1 MDLHRLTLRAI
12 GPFAGEHVIDFA
24 ELGRS
29 GLFLLEGP
37 TGSGK
42 STLIDAIV
50 FALYGSL
57 ASEGSSRDR
66 LHSHHAAPGVEPY
79 VELVFE
85 TAAGIHRV
93 RRSPQHQRPKKS
105 GTGTTNQ
112 NATAKLFRLSS
123 PEADAGEV
131 LGTSTQEVGTEIG
144 RIVGLTRAQFVQT
157 VVLPQGEF
165 AEFLR
170 STGEQRRLVLQSLFG
185 TAVYDATAKQLAEM
199 RTAAKA
205 RTDAAD
211 ARVTEALTG
220 LREATRVEALAV
232 DDAAD
237 TVRLLAELA
246 DAADAAREEDEAARR
261 RAADA
266 REEAE
271 RITRA
276 LERRRT
282 LIAREEALRAEADEV
297 ALLAARL
304 EEARRA
310 EAVAG
315 PLAARDRADAAGERA
330 RTAEDAARAACRDAR
345 PTLADAPA
353 DDLSARRDALVAEL
367 ATLADAEARERGLPG
382 RRSEVRAAEAAVAQR
397 EADAEEAE
405 AALAERPGER
415 IPLVEARDAAAGA
428 AGGVD
433 AARAAV
439 AEAEATRRKAAAL
452 VAQDARI
459 TAARAALESRSTA
472 AGDAVRHEAELRQ
485 RKVRGLAGE
494 LARELVEGAP
504 CPVCGSADH
513 PLPAPST
520 PGHPDDEEIEA
531 AAEARERAG
540 RAQAEAAAAL
550 AAENA
555 RHEAM
560 AAELDGVT
568 QEDAEREVA
577 DRTARLAEAE
587 AAGGVLRAAEA
598 RLAAHDAETERIRV
612 RREDARAAL
621 SGLRERVIRARE
633 RLAEDAEA
641 VRAALRAAGAQPDA
655 ASDASASDAAAAA
668 DDDTATDAPDTP
680 RVAALVAD
688 RAEERALVERLL
700 ALAAD
705 RARTAAEAEARATE
719 LADALAARS
728 FATEDQARAAAL
740 PPAELPALAQRV
752 AAHEREQAVVAEG
765 LVDPEVATLTGA
777 EDADPAAALAASHA
791 AQAAARATAER
802 AARARDRA
810 DRSAAAL
817 ARHDAARRASALAS
831 EEARAAIRMSE
842 VANATSPENTR
853 GLTLGT
859 YVLLR
864 RFEDVVQA
872 ANARL
877 RIMSSGRYEL
887 EVSEEREATSKSRKT
902 GLALQ
907 IRDHVT
913 DRVREPASFS
923 GGETFYA
930 ALSLALGLADV
941 VQAEAGGLQLGTLFV
956 DEGFGTL
963 DPETL
968 DAVMSEL
975 GRLSS
980 DGRTVGIVSHVEELK
995 QRVADRIEV
1004 RRLPDGSSTL
1014 TSTVADPA

>member
-1 MDLHRLTLRAI
+1 MDLHRLTLQAI
-12 GPFAGEHVIDFA
+12 GPFAGEHVIDLA

-42 STLIDAIV
+42 STLIDAVV

-66 LHSHHAAPGVEPY
+66 LHSHHATPGVEPY

-85 TAAGIHRV
+85 TAAGIHRI
-93 RRSPQHQRPKKS
+93 RRSPQHQRPKAR

-112 NATAKLFRLSS
+112 NATATLVRLSS
-123 PEADAGEV
+123 PDADAGEV
-131 LGTSTQEVGTEIG
+131 VGTSTQEVGTEVA

-185 TAVYDATAKQLAEM
+185 TAVYERTAAQLGEM
-199 RTAAKA
+199 RKAAKA

-211 ARVTEALTG
+211 AKVAEALTG
-220 LREATRVEALAV
+220 LREATRVDALEIA
-232 DDAAD
+232 DAPD

-246 DAADAAREEDEAARR
+246 DAAEAARAEDEGAR
-261 RAADA
+261 QDAAIALADA
-266 REEAE
+266 E
-271 RITRA
+271 RVTRA
-276 LERRRT
+276 LDRRRA
-282 LIAREEALRAEADEV
+282 LIAREEAVRAAAEEITG
-297 ALLAARL
+297 LARRV

-310 EAVAG
+310 AAVAG
-315 PLAARDRADAAGERA
+315 QLAARDRADAEKT
-330 RTAEDAARAACRDAR
+330 TAEVDDDDARAACRAER
-345 PTLADAPA
+345 AALASATAPA
-353 DDLSARRDALVAEL
+353 LAERRDALVAEL
-367 ATLADAEARERGLPG
+367 ATLADAEARERGLP
-382 RRSEVRAAEAAVAQR
+382 RRRADVRAAEDAVTAR
-397 EADAEEAE
+397 EAEADAAE
-405 AALAERPGER
+405 AALAERPAER
-415 IPLVEARDAAAGA
+415 IPLVEARDAAAAA

-433 AARAAV
+433 QARAAV
-439 AEAEATRRKAAAL
+439 AEAEATRRRVAELEGLEARIRAARDALDVRSAAA
-452 VAQDARI
+452 
-459 TAARAALESRSTA
+459 TT
-472 AGDAVRHEAELRQ
+472 AVRHEAELRQ
-485 RKVRGLAGE
+485 RKIRGLAGE
-494 LARELVEGAP
+494 LAAELEDGVP
-504 CPVCGSADH
+504 CPVCGAADH
-513 PLPAPST
+513 PHPAPSA
-520 PGHPDDEEIEA
+520 PGHPDDDEIER
-531 AAEARERAG
+531 AAEARARAEA
-540 RAQAEAAAAL
+540 AQGDAVAALSAETARHEVAAAAL
-550 AAENA
+550 DGITAETA
-555 RHEAM
+555 
-560 AAELDGVT
+560 
-568 QEDAEREVA
+568 DAEVVA
-577 DRTARLAEAE
+577 RAARLAEAE
-587 AAGGVLRAAEA
+587 AAGGALRAAEA
-598 RLAAHDAETERIRV
+598 AVVAHDAETERIRT
-612 RREDARAAL
+612 RRDDARAAL

-633 RLAEDAEA
+633 LLTEDEAA
-641 VRAALRAAGAQPDA
+641 VRAALAERDADDTDGADT
-655 ASDASASDAAAAA
+655 
-668 DDDTATDAPDTP
+668 DDDTAPVP

-688 RAEERALVERLL
+688 RAAERALVDRLI
-700 ALAAD
+700 ALGTA
-705 RARTAAEAEARATE
+705 RERTAAEAAARAAE
-719 LADALAARS
+719 LDQALADRS
-728 FATEDQARAAAL
+728 FATEEDARAAAL
-740 PPAELPALAQRV
+740 PPAELEAAARRV

-765 LVDPEVATLTGA
+765 LVDPEVASLTGA
-777 EDADPAAALAASHA
+777 EDPDPDAARAALDA
-791 AQAAARATAER
+791 AQAAARASAER

-810 DRSAAAL
+810 DRSASAL
-817 ARHDAARRASALAS
+817 ARHEAARRESARAGDQ
-831 EEARAAIRMSE
+831 ARAAIRMAE
-842 VANATSPENTR
+842 VANAITPENTR
-853 GLTLGT
+853 GTTLGT

-887 EVSEEREATSKSRKT
+887 EVSEEREATSRSRKT

-907 IRDHVT
+907 IRDHVV

-930 ALSLALGLADV
+930 SLALALGLADV

-980 DGRTVGIVSHVEELK
+980 GGRTVGIVSHVEELK

-1004 RRLPDGSSTL
+1004 RRRADGSSTL

>member
-211 ARVTEALTG
+211 ARVAEALTG

-282 LIAREEALRAEADEV
+282 LIAREEALREEADEV
-297 ALLAARL
+297 ARLAARL

-310 EAVAG
+310 EAVTG

-330 RTAEDAARAACRDAR
+330 RTAEDAARGACRDAR
-345 PTLADAPA
+345 PTLADASA
-353 DDLSARRDALVAEL
+353 DDLAARRDALVAEL

-397 EADAEEAE
+397 EADAEAAE

-520 PGHPDDEEIEA
+520 PGHPDDDEIEA

-540 RAQAEAAAAL
+540 QAQAEAAAAL
-550 AAENA
+550 AAETA

-568 QEDAEREVA
+568 HEDAEREVA

-587 AAGGVLRAAEA
+587 AAGGALRAAEA

-641 VRAALRAAGAQPDA
+641 VRAALRDAGAEPV
-655 ASDASASDAAAAA
+655 SASDAAAAA
-668 DDDTATDAPDTP
+668 AAADTDTPDTP

-728 FATEDQARAAAL
+728 FATEDEARAAAL

-765 LVDPEVATLTGA
+765 LVDPEVATLTGT

-817 ARHDAARRASALAS
+817 ARHDAARRASALAG

>member
-1 MDLHRLTLRAI
+1 MDLHRLTLQAI
-12 GPFAGEHVIDFA
+12 GPFAGEHVIDLA

-42 STLIDAIV
+42 STLIDAVV

-93 RRSPQHQRPKKS
+93 RRSPQHQRPKAR

-112 NATAKLFRLSS
+112 NATATLVRLSS
-123 PEADAGEV
+123 PDADAGEV
-131 LGTSTQEVGTEIG
+131 IGTSTQEVGTEIA

-185 TAVYDATAKQLAEM
+185 TAVYERTAAQLGEM
-199 RTAAKA
+199 RKAAKA

-211 ARVTEALTG
+211 AKVAEALTG
-220 LREATRVEALAV
+220 LREATRVDALEMA
-232 DDAAD
+232 DAPD

-246 DAADAAREEDEAARR
+246 DAAEAARAEDEAARQD
-261 RAADA
+261 AATALADA
-266 REEAE
+266 E
-271 RITRA
+271 RVSRA
-276 LERRRT
+276 LERRRA
-282 LIAREEALRAEADEV
+282 LIAREEAVRAAAEEIAG
-297 ALLAARL
+297 LARRA

-310 EAVAG
+310 AAVAG
-315 PLAARDRADAAGERA
+315 QLAARDRADAA
-330 RTAEDAARAACRDAR
+330 RTAAEVADDDARAACRAER
-345 PTLADAPA
+345 PALASATTPA
-353 DDLSARRDALVAEL
+353 LAGRRDALVAEL
-367 ATLADAEARERGLPG
+367 ATLADAEARERGLP
-382 RRSEVRAAEAAVAQR
+382 RRRADVRAAEDAVAAR
-397 EADAEEAE
+397 EAEADAAE
-405 AALAERPGER
+405 AALAGRPAGR
-415 IPLVEARDAAAGA
+415 IPLVEARDAAAAA

-433 AARAAV
+433 QARAAV
-439 AEAEATRRKAAAL
+439 AEAEATRRRVAELEGLEARIRAARDALDVRSAAA
-452 VAQDARI
+452 
-459 TAARAALESRSTA
+459 TT
-472 AGDAVRHEAELRQ
+472 AVRHEAELRQ
-485 RKVRGLAGE
+485 RKIRGLAGE
-494 LARELVEGAP
+494 LAAELEDGVP
-504 CPVCGSADH
+504 CPVCGAVDH
-513 PLPAPST
+513 PHPAPSA
-520 PGHPDDEEIEA
+520 PGHPDDDEIER
-531 AAEARERAG
+531 AAEARARAERAQG
-540 RAQAEAAAAL
+540 DAVAALSAETARHEVAQAALDGITAEAA
-550 AAENA
+550 
-555 RHEAM
+555 
-560 AAELDGVT
+560 
-568 QEDAEREVA
+568 DAEVA
-577 DRTARLAEAE
+577 ARAARLAEAE
-587 AAGGVLRAAEA
+587 AAGGALRAAEA
-598 RLAAHDAETERIRV
+598 AVVAHDAETERIRT
-612 RREDARAAL
+612 RRDDARAAL

-633 RLAEDAEA
+633 LLTQDEAA
-641 VRAALRAAGAQPDA
+641 VRAALAERDADRLDAETDA
-655 ASDASASDAAAAA
+655 ADANGTAA
-668 DDDTATDAPDTP
+668 DDAAVP

-688 RAEERALVERLL
+688 RAAERALVDRLI
-700 ALAAD
+700 ALGTA
-705 RARTAAEAEARATE
+705 RERTAAEASARAAE
-719 LADALAARS
+719 LAQALADRS
-728 FATEDQARAAAL
+728 FATEEEARVAAL
-740 PPAELPALAQRV
+740 PPAELEAVARRV

-765 LVDPEVATLTGA
+765 LVDPEVASLTGA
-777 EDADPAAALAASHA
+777 EDPDPDAARTALDA
-791 AQAAARATAER
+791 AQAAARASAER

-810 DRSAAAL
+810 DRSASAL
-817 ARHDAARRASALAS
+817 ARHDAARRESARAGDQ
-831 EEARAAIRMSE
+831 ARAAIRMAE
-842 VANATSPENTR
+842 VANAITPENTR
-853 GLTLGT
+853 GTTLGT

-907 IRDHVT
+907 IRDHVV

-930 ALSLALGLADV
+930 SLALALGLADV

-980 DGRTVGIVSHVEELK
+980 GGRTVGIVSHVEELK

-1004 RRLPDGSSTL
+1004 RRRADGSSTL

>member
-1 MDLHRLTLRAI
+1 MDLHRLSVQAI

-42 STLIDAIV
+42 STLIDAVV

-93 RRSPQHQRPKKS
+93 RRSPQHQRPKAR

-112 NATAKLFRLSS
+112 NAAATLVRLSS
-123 PEADAGEV
+123 PDADAGEV
-131 LGTSTQEVGTEIG
+131 IGTSTQEVGTEVA

-185 TAVYDATAKQLAEM
+185 TAVYERTAAQLGEM
-199 RTAAKA
+199 RKAAKA

-211 ARVTEALTG
+211 AKVAEALTG
-220 LREATRVEALAV
+220 LREATRVDALEIA
-232 DDAAD
+232 DAPD

-246 DAADAAREEDEAARR
+246 DAAETARADEERTRQGAATALADAERVSRALDRR
-261 RAADA
+261 RA
-266 REEAE
+266 
-271 RITRA
+271 
-276 LERRRT
+276 
-282 LIAREEALRAEADEV
+282 LIAREEAVRAAAEEIAG
-297 ALLAARL
+297 LARRVG
-304 EEARRA
+304 EARRA
-310 EAVAG
+310 AAVAG
-315 PLAARDRADAAGERA
+315 QLAARDRADAA
-330 RTAEDAARAACRDAR
+330 RTAAEVADDDARAACRAER
-345 PTLADAPA
+345 PAFASAATPALAG
-353 DDLSARRDALVAEL
+353 RRDALVAEL
-367 ATLADAEARERGLPG
+367 ATLADAEARERGLP
-382 RRSEVRAAEAAVAQR
+382 RRRADVRAAEDAVAAR
-397 EADAEEAE
+397 EAEADAAE
-405 AALAERPGER
+405 AALAGRPAGR
-415 IPLVEARDAAAGA
+415 IPLVEARDAAAAA

-433 AARAAV
+433 QARAAV
-439 AEAEATRRKAAAL
+439 AEAEATRRRVAELEGLEARIRAARDALDARSAAA
-452 VAQDARI
+452 
-459 TAARAALESRSTA
+459 TT
-472 AGDAVRHEAELRQ
+472 AVRHEAELRQ
-485 RKVRGLAGE
+485 RKIRGLAGE
-494 LARELVEGAP
+494 LAAELEDGVP
-504 CPVCGSADH
+504 CPVCGAVDH
-513 PLPAPST
+513 PHPAPSA
-520 PGHPDDEEIEA
+520 PGHPDDDEIERA
-531 AAEARERAG
+531 ADARARAERAQG
-540 RAQAEAAAAL
+540 DAVAALSAETARHEVAAAAL
-550 AAENA
+550 DGITAEAADAGVAA
-555 RHEAM
+555 RA
-560 AAELDGVT
+560 
-568 QEDAEREVA
+568 
-577 DRTARLAEAE
+577 ARLAVAE
-587 AAGGVLRAAEA
+587 AAGGALRAAEA
-598 RLAAHDAETERIRV
+598 AVVAHDAETERIRTH
-612 RREDARAAL
+612 RDDARAAL

-633 RLAEDAEA
+633 LLTEDEAA
-641 VRAALRAAGAQPDA
+641 VRAALADRDGDGTAGTAHT
-655 ASDASASDAAAAA
+655 A
-668 DDDTATDAPDTP
+668 DDDTAPVP

-688 RAEERALVERLL
+688 RAAERALVDRLI
-700 ALAAD
+700 ALGTA
-705 RARTAAEAEARATE
+705 RERTAAEAAARTAE
-719 LADALAARS
+719 LAQALADRA
-728 FATEDQARAAAL
+728 FATEEEARAAAL
-740 PPAELPALAQRV
+740 PPAELEAAAGRV

-765 LVDPEVATLTGA
+765 LVDPEVASLTGA
-777 EDADPAAALAASHA
+777 EDPDPDAARAALDA
-791 AQAAARATAER
+791 AQAAARASAER

-810 DRSAAAL
+810 DRSASAL
-817 ARHDAARRASALAS
+817 ARHDAARRESARAGDQ
-831 EEARAAIRMSE
+831 ARAAIRMAE
-842 VANATSPENTR
+842 VANAITPENTR
-853 GLTLGT
+853 GTTLGT

-887 EVSEEREATSKSRKT
+887 EVSEEREATSRSRKT

-907 IRDHVT
+907 IRDHVV

-930 ALSLALGLADV
+930 SLALALGLADV

-980 DGRTVGIVSHVEELK
+980 GGRTVGIVSHVEELK

-1004 RRLPDGSSTL
+1004 RRRADGSSTL

>member
-1 MDLHRLTLRAI
+1 MELHRLTLQAI

-42 STLIDAIV
+42 STLIDAVV

-85 TAAGIHRV
+85 TTAGIHRV
-93 RRSPQHQRPKKS
+93 RRSPQHQRPKAR

-112 NATAKLFRLSS
+112 NASATLARLSS
-123 PEADAGEV
+123 PDADAGEV
-131 LGTSTQEVGTEIG
+131 IGTTTQEVGTEVA

-185 TAVYDATAKQLAEM
+185 TAVYERTAAQLGEM
-199 RTAAKA
+199 RKAAKA

-211 ARVTEALTG
+211 AKVAEALTG
-220 LREATRVEALAV
+220 LREATRVDALQIA
-232 DDAAD
+232 DAPD

-246 DAADAAREEDEAARR
+246 DAAEAVRTEDEGAHQDAATALADAERVTRALDRR
-261 RAADA
+261 RA
-266 REEAE
+266 
-271 RITRA
+271 
-276 LERRRT
+276 
-282 LIAREEALRAEADEV
+282 LIAREGAVREAAEEIAE
-297 ALLAARL
+297 LARRV

-310 EAVAG
+310 AAVAG
-315 PLAARDRADAAGERA
+315 QLAARDRADAA
-330 RTAEDAARAACRDAR
+330 RTAAEVADDDARAACRAER
-345 PTLADAPA
+345 PALA
-353 DDLSARRDALVAEL
+353 SATASALAERRDALVAEL
-367 ATLADAEARERGLPG
+367 ATLADAEARERGLP
-382 RRSEVRAAEAAVAQR
+382 RRRADVRAAGDAVAAR
-397 EADAEEAE
+397 EAEADAAE
-405 AALAERPGER
+405 AALAERPAGR
-415 IPLVEARDAAAGA
+415 IPLVEARDTAAAA

-433 AARAAV
+433 RALAAL
-439 AEAEATRRKAAAL
+439 AEAEATRRRVAELEGLEARIHAARDALDARSAAA
-452 VAQDARI
+452 
-459 TAARAALESRSTA
+459 TT
-472 AGDAVRHEAELRQ
+472 AVRHEAELRQ
-485 RKVRGLAGE
+485 RKIRGLAGE
-494 LARELVEGAP
+494 LAAELEDGVP
-504 CPVCGSADH
+504 CPVCGAVDH
-513 PLPAPST
+513 PHPAPSAQ
-520 PGHPDDEEIEA
+520 GHPDDDEIER
-531 AAEARERAG
+531 AAEARARAEA
-540 RAQAEAAAAL
+540 AQGDAVAALSAETARHEVAAAAL
-550 AAENA
+550 DGITAETA
-555 RHEAM
+555 
-560 AAELDGVT
+560 
-568 QEDAEREVA
+568 DAEVA
-577 DRTARLAEAE
+577 ARAARLAGAE
-587 AAGGVLRAAEA
+587 AAGGALRAAEA
-598 RLAAHDAETERIRV
+598 AVVAHDAETERIRT
-612 RREDARAAL
+612 RRDDARAAL

-633 RLAEDAEA
+633 LLAEDEAA
-641 VRAALRAAGAQPDA
+641 VRAALAERDADGADN
-655 ASDASASDAAAAA
+655 DNDN
-668 DDDTATDAPDTP
+668 DNDGTAPVP
-680 RVAALVAD
+680 RVAALVTD
-688 RAEERALVERLL
+688 RAAERALVDRLI
-700 ALAAD
+700 ALRTA
-705 RARTAAEAEARATE
+705 RERTAAEAAARAAE
-719 LADALAARS
+719 LAEALADRS
-728 FATEDQARAAAL
+728 FATEEEARAAAL
-740 PPAELPALAQRV
+740 PPAELEASARRV
-752 AAHEREQAVVAEG
+752 AAHDQEQAVVAEG
-765 LVDPEVATLTGA
+765 LVDPEVASLTGA
-777 EDADPAAALAASHA
+777 EDPDPDAARAALDA
-791 AQAAARATAER
+791 AQAAARASAER

-810 DRSAAAL
+810 DRSASAL
-817 ARHDAARRASALAS
+817 ARHDAARRESARAGDQ
-831 EEARAAIRMSE
+831 ARAAIRMAE
-842 VANATSPENTR
+842 VANAITPENTR
-853 GLTLGT
+853 GTTLGT

-887 EVSEEREATSKSRKT
+887 EVSEEREATSRSRKT

-907 IRDHVT
+907 IRDHVV

-930 ALSLALGLADV
+930 SLALALGLADV

-980 DGRTVGIVSHVEELK
+980 GGRTVGIVSHVEELK

-1004 RRLPDGSSTL
+1004 RRRADGSSTL

>member
-1 MDLHRLTLRAI
+1 MDLHRLTVQAI

-42 STLIDAIV
+42 STLIDAVV

-93 RRSPQHQRPKKS
+93 RRSPQHQRPKAR

-112 NATAKLFRLSS
+112 NAAATLVRLSS
-123 PEADAGEV
+123 PDADAGEV
-131 LGTSTQEVGTEIG
+131 IGTSTQEVGTEVA

-185 TAVYDATAKQLAEM
+185 TAVYERTAAQLGEM
-199 RTAAKA
+199 RKAAKA

-211 ARVTEALTG
+211 AKVAEALTG
-220 LREATRVEALAV
+220 LREATRVDALEIA
-232 DDAAD
+232 DAPD

-246 DAADAAREEDEAARR
+246 DAAETARADEERTRQGAATALADAERVSRALDRR
-261 RAADA
+261 RA
-266 REEAE
+266 
-271 RITRA
+271 
-276 LERRRT
+276 
-282 LIAREEALRAEADEV
+282 LIAREEAVRTAAEEIAG
-297 ALLAARL
+297 LARRVG
-304 EEARRA
+304 EARRA
-310 EAVAG
+310 AAVAG
-315 PLAARDRADAAGERA
+315 QLAARDRADAA
-330 RTAEDAARAACRDAR
+330 RTAAEVADDDARAACRTER
-345 PTLADAPA
+345 PALASATAPA
-353 DDLSARRDALVAEL
+353 LAGRRDALVAEL
-367 ATLADAEARERGLPG
+367 ATLADAEARERGLP
-382 RRSEVRAAEAAVAQR
+382 RRRADVRAAEDAVAAR
-397 EADAEEAE
+397 EAEADAAE
-405 AALAERPGER
+405 APLAGRPAGR
-415 IPLVEARDAAAGA
+415 IPLVEARDAAAAA

-433 AARAAV
+433 QARAAV
-439 AEAEATRRKAAAL
+439 AEAEATRRRVAELEGLEARIRAARDALDARSAAA
-452 VAQDARI
+452 
-459 TAARAALESRSTA
+459 TT
-472 AGDAVRHEAELRQ
+472 AVRHEAELRQ
-485 RKVRGLAGE
+485 RKIRGLAGE
-494 LARELVEGAP
+494 LAAELEDGVP
-504 CPVCGSADH
+504 CPVCGAVDH
-513 PLPAPST
+513 PHPAPSA
-520 PGHPDDEEIEA
+520 PGHPDDDEIERA
-531 AAEARERAG
+531 ADARARAERAQG
-540 RAQAEAAAAL
+540 DAVAALSAETARHEVAAAAL
-550 AAENA
+550 DGITAEAADAGVAA
-555 RHEAM
+555 RA
-560 AAELDGVT
+560 
-568 QEDAEREVA
+568 
-577 DRTARLAEAE
+577 ARLAVAE
-587 AAGGVLRAAEA
+587 AAGGALRAAEA
-598 RLAAHDAETERIRV
+598 AVVAHDAETERIRTH
-612 RREDARAAL
+612 RDDARAAL

-633 RLAEDAEA
+633 LLTEDEAA
-641 VRAALRAAGAQPDA
+641 VRAALADRDGDGTAGTAHT
-655 ASDASASDAAAAA
+655 A
-668 DDDTATDAPDTP
+668 DDDTAPVP

-688 RAEERALVERLL
+688 RAAERALVDRLI
-700 ALAAD
+700 ALGTA
-705 RARTAAEAEARATE
+705 RERTAAEAAARTAE
-719 LADALAARS
+719 LAQALADRA
-728 FATEDQARAAAL
+728 FATEEEARAAAL
-740 PPAELPALAQRV
+740 PPAELEAAAGRV

-765 LVDPEVATLTGA
+765 LVDPEVASLTGA
-777 EDADPAAALAASHA
+777 EDPDPDAARAALDA
-791 AQAAARATAER
+791 AQAAARASAER

-810 DRSAAAL
+810 DRSASAL
-817 ARHDAARRASALAS
+817 ARHDAARRESARAGDQ
-831 EEARAAIRMSE
+831 ARAAIRMAE
-842 VANATSPENTR
+842 VANAITPENTR
-853 GLTLGT
+853 GTTLGT

-887 EVSEEREATSKSRKT
+887 EVSEEREATSRSRKT

-907 IRDHVT
+907 IRDHVV

-930 ALSLALGLADV
+930 SLALALGLADV

-980 DGRTVGIVSHVEELK
+980 GGRTVGIVSHVEELK

-1004 RRLPDGSSTL
+1004 RRRADGSSTL

>member
-211 ARVTEALTG
+211 ARVAEALTG

-282 LIAREEALRAEADEV
+282 LIAREEALREEADEV
-297 ALLAARL
+297 ARLAARL

-310 EAVAG
+310 EAVTG

-330 RTAEDAARAACRDAR
+330 RTAEDAARGACRDAR
-345 PTLADAPA
+345 PTLADASA
-353 DDLSARRDALVAEL
+353 DDLAARRDALVAEL

-397 EADAEEAE
+397 EADAEAAE
-405 AALAERPGER
+405 AALAERPDER

-433 AARAAV
+433 AARTAV

-494 LARELVEGAP
+494 LARELVAGAP

-520 PGHPDDEEIEA
+520 PGHPDDDEIEA

-540 RAQAEAAAAL
+540 QAQAEAAAAL
-550 AAENA
+550 AAETA

-568 QEDAEREVA
+568 HEDAEREVA

-587 AAGGVLRAAEA
+587 AAGGALRAAEA

-641 VRAALRAAGAQPDA
+641 VRAALRDAGAEPV
-655 ASDASASDAAAAA
+655 SASDAAAAA
-668 DDDTATDAPDTP
+668 AAADTDTPDTP

-728 FATEDQARAAAL
+728 FATEDEARAAAL

-765 LVDPEVATLTGA
+765 LVDPEVATLTGT

-817 ARHDAARRASALAS
+817 ARHDAARRASALAG

-842 VANATSPENTR
+842 IANATSPENTR

-887 EVSEEREATSKSRKT
+887 EVSEEREATSRSRKT

>member
-1 MDLHRLTLRAI
+1 MDLHRLTVQAI

-42 STLIDAIV
+42 STLIDAVV

-93 RRSPQHQRPKKS
+93 RRSPQHQRPKAR

-112 NATAKLFRLSS
+112 NAAATLVRLSS
-123 PEADAGEV
+123 PDADAGEV
-131 LGTSTQEVGTEIG
+131 IGTSTQEVGTEVA

-185 TAVYDATAKQLAEM
+185 TAVYERTAAQLGEM
-199 RTAAKA
+199 RKAAKA

-211 ARVTEALTG
+211 AKVAEALTG
-220 LREATRVEALAV
+220 LREATRVDALEIA
-232 DDAAD
+232 DAPD

-246 DAADAAREEDEAARR
+246 DAAETARADEERTRQGAATALADAERVSRALDRR
-261 RAADA
+261 RA
-266 REEAE
+266 
-271 RITRA
+271 
-276 LERRRT
+276 
-282 LIAREEALRAEADEV
+282 LIAREEAVRTAAEEIAG
-297 ALLAARL
+297 LARRVG
-304 EEARRA
+304 EARRA
-310 EAVAG
+310 AAVAG
-315 PLAARDRADAAGERA
+315 QLAARDRADAA
-330 RTAEDAARAACRDAR
+330 RTAAEVADDDARAACRAER
-345 PTLADAPA
+345 PALASAATPA
-353 DDLSARRDALVAEL
+353 LAERRDALVAEL
-367 ATLADAEARERGLPG
+367 ATLADAEARERGLP
-382 RRSEVRAAEAAVAQR
+382 RRRADVRAAEDAVAAR
-397 EADAEEAE
+397 EAEADAAE
-405 AALAERPGER
+405 AALAGRPAGR
-415 IPLVEARDAAAGA
+415 IPLVEARDAAAAA

-433 AARAAV
+433 QARAAV
-439 AEAEATRRKAAAL
+439 AEAEATRRRVAELEGLEARIRAARDALDARSAAA
-452 VAQDARI
+452 
-459 TAARAALESRSTA
+459 TT
-472 AGDAVRHEAELRQ
+472 AVRHEAELRQ
-485 RKVRGLAGE
+485 RKIRGLAGE
-494 LARELVEGAP
+494 LAAELEDGVP
-504 CPVCGSADH
+504 CPVCGAVDH
-513 PLPAPST
+513 PHPAPSA
-520 PGHPDDEEIEA
+520 PGHPDDDEIERA
-531 AAEARERAG
+531 ADARARAERAQG
-540 RAQAEAAAAL
+540 DAVAALSAETARHEVAAAAL
-550 AAENA
+550 DGITAEAADAGVAA
-555 RHEAM
+555 RA
-560 AAELDGVT
+560 
-568 QEDAEREVA
+568 
-577 DRTARLAEAE
+577 ARLAVAE
-587 AAGGVLRAAEA
+587 AAGGALRAAEA
-598 RLAAHDAETERIRV
+598 AVVAHDAETERIRTH
-612 RREDARAAL
+612 RDDARAAL

-633 RLAEDAEA
+633 LLTEDEAA
-641 VRAALRAAGAQPDA
+641 VRAALADRDGDGTAGTAHT
-655 ASDASASDAAAAA
+655 A
-668 DDDTATDAPDTP
+668 DDDTAPVP
-680 RVAALVAD
+680 RVAALVAA
-688 RAEERALVERLL
+688 RAAERALVDRLI
-700 ALAAD
+700 ALGTA
-705 RARTAAEAEARATE
+705 RERTAAEAAARTAE
-719 LADALAARS
+719 LAQALADRA
-728 FATEDQARAAAL
+728 FATEEEARAAAL
-740 PPAELPALAQRV
+740 PPAELEAAAGRV

-765 LVDPEVATLTGA
+765 LVDPEVASLTGA
-777 EDADPAAALAASHA
+777 EDPDPDAARAALDA
-791 AQAAARATAER
+791 AQAAARASAER

-810 DRSAAAL
+810 DRSASAL
-817 ARHDAARRASALAS
+817 ARHDAARRESARAGDQ
-831 EEARAAIRMSE
+831 ARAAIRMAE
-842 VANATSPENTR
+842 VANAITPENTR
-853 GLTLGT
+853 GTTLGT

-887 EVSEEREATSKSRKT
+887 EVSEEREATSRSRKT

-907 IRDHVT
+907 IRDHVV

-930 ALSLALGLADV
+930 SLALALGLADV

-980 DGRTVGIVSHVEELK
+980 GGRTVGIVSHVEELK

-1004 RRLPDGSSTL
+1004 RRRADGSSTL

>member
-42 STLIDAIV
+42 STLIDAVV

-57 ASEGSSRDR
+57 ASDGSSRDR

-93 RRSPQHQRPKKS
+93 RRSPQHQRPKAR

-112 NATAKLFRLSS
+112 NATATLVRLSS
-123 PEADAGEV
+123 PDADAGEV
-131 LGTSTQEVGTEIG
+131 IGTSTQEVGTEIA
-144 RIVGLTRAQFVQT
+144 RIVGLTRPQFVQT

-211 ARVTEALTG
+211 ARVAEALTG
-220 LREATRVEALAV
+220 LREATRVDALEVA
-232 DDAAD
+232 DAAD

-246 DAADAAREEDEAARR
+246 DAAEQARAEDERARRDAADALADAERVSRGLDRR
-261 RAADA
+261 RA
-266 REEAE
+266 
-271 RITRA
+271 
-276 LERRRT
+276 
-282 LIAREEALRAEADEV
+282 LIAREEALRAAAQEIAG
-297 ALLAARL
+297 LARRA

-310 EAVAG
+310 AAVAG
-315 PLAARDRADAAGERA
+315 QLVGRDRADAAQVA
-330 RTAEDAARAACRDAR
+330 AEAADDAARAACREER
-345 PTLADAPA
+345 PALADAA
-353 DDLSARRDALVAEL
+353 ASALAERRDALVAEL
-367 ATLADAEARERGLPG
+367 TTLADAEARERGLP
-382 RRSEVRAAEAAVAQR
+382 RRRTDVRAAEDAVAAR
-397 EADAEEAE
+397 EAAAYEAE
-405 AALAERPGER
+405 AALAERPAGR
-415 IPLVEARDAAAGA
+415 IPLVEARDAAAAA

-439 AEAEATRRKAAAL
+439 AEAEATRRRVTDLGELEARIHAARDALDARSAAA
-452 VAQDARI
+452 V
-459 TAARAALESRSTA
+459 S
-472 AGDAVRHEAELRQ
+472 AVRHEADLRQ
-485 RKVRGLAGE
+485 RKIRGLAGE
-494 LARELVEGAP
+494 LARELEDGAP
-504 CPVCGSADH
+504 CPVCGAVDH
-513 PLPAPST
+513 PHPAPSA
-520 PGHPDDEEIEA
+520 PGHPDDDEIERS
-531 AAEARERAG
+531 AEA
-540 RAQAEAAAAL
+540 RAQAERAQGDAAQALSAAT
-550 AAENA
+550 A
-555 RHEAM
+555 RHEVAQ
-560 AAELDGVT
+560 AALDGIT
-568 QEDAEREVA
+568 AETADAEVA
-577 DRTARLAEAE
+577 ARAARLAEAE
-587 AAGGVLRAAEA
+587 AAGGALRAAEA
-598 RLAAHDAETERIRV
+598 AVVAHDAETERIRA
-612 RREDARAAL
+612 RRDDARAAL

-633 RLAEDAEA
+633 LLMEDEAA
-641 VRAALRAAGAQPDA
+641 VRAVLAERDADAAGPDPVV
-655 ASDASASDAAAAA
+655 DC
-668 DDDTATDAPDTP
+668 DDDAP
-680 RVAALVAD
+680 RVAALVTD
-688 RAEERALVERLL
+688 RAAERALVDRLIALAAARERT
-700 ALAAD
+700 AADAAD
-705 RARTAAEAEARATE
+705 RASE
-719 LADALAARS
+719 LAQALAERS
-728 FATEDQARAAAL
+728 FATEEEARAAAL
-740 PPAELPALAQRV
+740 PPAELEAVARRV

-765 LVDPEVATLTGA
+765 LVDPEVASLTGA
-777 EDADPAAALAASHA
+777 EHPDPDAARAALDA
-791 AQAAARATAER
+791 AQAAARTSAER

-810 DRSAAAL
+810 DRSASAL
-817 ARHDAARRASALAS
+817 ARHDAARLESARAGDQ
-831 EEARAAIRMSE
+831 ARAAIRMAE
-842 VANATSPENTR
+842 VANAVTPENTR
-853 GLTLGT
+853 GTTLGT

-887 EVSEEREATSKSRKT
+887 EVSEEREATSRSRKT

-907 IRDHVT
+907 IRDHVV

-930 ALSLALGLADV
+930 SLALALGLADV

-995 QRVADRIEV
+995 QRVSDRIEV
-1004 RRLPDGSSTL
+1004 RRRADGSSTL
-1014 TSTVADPA
+1014 TSTVS

>member
-42 STLIDAIV
+42 STLIDAVV

-57 ASEGSSRDR
+57 ASDGSSRDR

-112 NATAKLFRLSS
+112 NATATLVRLSS
-123 PEADAGEV
+123 PDADAGEV
-131 LGTSTQEVGTEIG
+131 IGTSTQEVGTEIA

-185 TAVYDATAKQLAEM
+185 TAVYDQTAKQLAEM

-211 ARVTEALTG
+211 AKVAEALTG
-220 LREATRVEALAV
+220 LREATRVEELAV

-246 DAADAAREEDEAARR
+246 DAADAAREEDEVRR
-261 RAADA
+261 RAAVDA
-266 REEAE
+266 LREAE

-282 LIAREEALRAEADEV
+282 LIAREQAVRAEADEV
-297 ALLAARL
+297 ARVAARV

-310 EAVAG
+310 AAVAG
-315 PLAARDRADAAGERA
+315 PLAARDRADAARDRA
-330 RTAEDAARAACRDAR
+330 LSAEDAARTACRDAR

-353 DDLSARRDALVAEL
+353 ADLSARRDALVAEL

-382 RRSEVRAAEAAVAQR
+382 RRAEVRAAEAAVAAR
-397 EADAEEAE
+397 EAE
-405 AALAERPGER
+405 AAEAEAAEEERPAMR

-428 AGGVD
+428 AGGVE

-439 AEAEATRRKAAAL
+439 AEAEATLRKAAAL

-459 TAARAALESRSTA
+459 TAARTELDARSAA
-472 AGDAVRHEAELRQ
+472 AGEAVRHEAELRQ

-494 LARELVEGAP
+494 LARELEEGAP

-513 PLPAPST
+513 PLPAPSA
-520 PGHPDDEEIEA
+520 PGHPDDDEIEA
-531 AAEARERAG
+531 AADARGRAE
-540 RAQAEAAAAL
+540 RAQADAAAAL
-550 AAENA
+550 AAERA
-555 RHEAM
+555 RHETM
-560 AAELDGVT
+560 AAELGGVT
-568 QEDAEREVA
+568 REDAEREVA

-587 AAGGVLRAAEA
+587 AAGGALRDAEA
-598 RLAAHDAETERIRV
+598 RLAAHDDGTERIRI

-633 RLAEDAEA
+633 RLAEDADA
-641 VRAALRAAGAQPDA
+641 VRAALRDAGADA
-655 ASDASASDAAAAA
+655 ALDDHRAHPDDAA
-668 DDDTATDAPDTP
+668 DTPTTP

-688 RAEERALVERLL
+688 RADERALVERIL

-705 RARTAAEAEARATE
+705 RARTSAEAEARAAE
-719 LADALAARS
+719 LADALAAQS
-728 FATEDQARAAAL
+728 FATEADARAAAL

-765 LVDPEVATLTGA
+765 LVDPEVASLTGD
-777 EDADPAAALAASHA
+777 EDADPDAARTASDA

-810 DRSAAAL
+810 DRGAAAL
-817 ARHDAARRASALAS
+817 ARHEAARRESARAGH
-831 EEARAAIRMSE
+831 EARAAIRMSE
-842 VANATSPENTR
+842 IANATSPENTR

-877 RIMSSGRYEL
+877 RVMSSGRYEL
-887 EVSEEREATSKSRKT
+887 EVSEEREATNRSRKT

-907 IRDHVT
+907 IRDHVV

-930 ALSLALGLADV
+930 SLALALGLADV

-1014 TSTVADPA
+1014 TSTVS

>member
-1 MDLHRLTLRAI
+1 MALLRLSVQAI

-42 STLIDAIV
+42 STLIDAV
-50 FALYGSL
+50 EFALYGSL

-93 RRSPQHQRPKKS
+93 RRSPQHQRPKAR

-112 NATAKLFRLSS
+112 NAAATLVRLSS
-123 PEADAGEV
+123 PDADAGEV
-131 LGTSTQEVGTEIG
+131 IGTSTQEVGTEVA

-185 TAVYDATAKQLAEM
+185 TAVYERTAAQLGEM
-199 RTAAKA
+199 RKAAKA

-211 ARVTEALTG
+211 AKVAEALTG
-220 LREATRVEALAV
+220 LREATRVDALEIA
-232 DDAAD
+232 DAPD

-246 DAADAAREEDEAARR
+246 DAAETARADEERTRQGAATALADAERVSRALDRR
-261 RAADA
+261 RA
-266 REEAE
+266 
-271 RITRA
+271 
-276 LERRRT
+276 
-282 LIAREEALRAEADEV
+282 LIAREEAVRAAAEEIAG
-297 ALLAARL
+297 LARRVG
-304 EEARRA
+304 EARRA
-310 EAVAG
+310 AAVAG
-315 PLAARDRADAAGERA
+315 QLAARDRADAA
-330 RTAEDAARAACRDAR
+330 RTAAEVADDDARAACRTER
-345 PTLADAPA
+345 PALASATAPA
-353 DDLSARRDALVAEL
+353 LAGRRDALVAEL
-367 ATLADAEARERGLPG
+367 ATLADAEARERGLP
-382 RRSEVRAAEAAVAQR
+382 RRRADVRAAEDAVAAR
-397 EADAEEAE
+397 EAEADAAE
-405 AALAERPGER
+405 AALAGRPAGR
-415 IPLVEARDAAAGA
+415 IPLVEARDAAAAA

-433 AARAAV
+433 QARAAV
-439 AEAEATRRKAAAL
+439 AEAEATRRRVAELEGLEARIRAARDALDARSAAA
-452 VAQDARI
+452 
-459 TAARAALESRSTA
+459 TT
-472 AGDAVRHEAELRQ
+472 AVRHEAELRQ
-485 RKVRGLAGE
+485 RKIRGLAGE
-494 LARELVEGAP
+494 LAAELEDGVP
-504 CPVCGSADH
+504 CPVCGAVDH
-513 PLPAPST
+513 PHPAPSA
-520 PGHPDDEEIEA
+520 PGHPDDDEIERA
-531 AAEARERAG
+531 ADARARAERAQG
-540 RAQAEAAAAL
+540 DAVAALSAETARHEVAAAAL
-550 AAENA
+550 DGITAEAADAGVAA
-555 RHEAM
+555 RA
-560 AAELDGVT
+560 
-568 QEDAEREVA
+568 
-577 DRTARLAEAE
+577 ARLAVAE
-587 AAGGVLRAAEA
+587 AAGGALRAAEA
-598 RLAAHDAETERIRV
+598 AVVAHDAETERIRA
-612 RREDARAAL
+612 RRDDARAAL

-633 RLAEDAEA
+633 LLTEDEAA
-641 VRAALRAAGAQPDA
+641 VRAALADRDGDGTAGTAHT
-655 ASDASASDAAAAA
+655 A
-668 DDDTATDAPDTP
+668 DDDTAPVP

-688 RAEERALVERLL
+688 RAAERALVDRLI
-700 ALAAD
+700 ALGTA
-705 RARTAAEAEARATE
+705 RERTAAEAAARTAE
-719 LADALAARS
+719 LAQALADRA
-728 FATEDQARAAAL
+728 FATEEEARAAAL
-740 PPAELPALAQRV
+740 PPAELEAAAGRV

-765 LVDPEVATLTGA
+765 LVDPEVASLTGA
-777 EDADPAAALAASHA
+777 EDPDPDAARAALDA
-791 AQAAARATAER
+791 AQAAARASAER

-810 DRSAAAL
+810 DRGASAL
-817 ARHDAARRASALAS
+817 ARHDAARRESARAGDQ
-831 EEARAAIRMSE
+831 ARAAIRMAE
-842 VANATSPENTR
+842 VANAITPENTR
-853 GLTLGT
+853 GTTLGT

-887 EVSEEREATSKSRKT
+887 EVSEEREATSRSRKT

-907 IRDHVT
+907 IRDHVV

-930 ALSLALGLADV
+930 SLALALGLADV

-980 DGRTVGIVSHVEELK
+980 GGRTVGIVSHVEELK

-1004 RRLPDGSSTL
+1004 RRRADGSSTL

>member
-1 MDLHRLTLRAI
+1 MDLHRLTLQAI

-42 STLIDAIV
+42 STLIDAVV

-93 RRSPQHQRPKKS
+93 RRSPQHQRPKAR

-112 NATAKLFRLSS
+112 NAAATLVRLSS
-123 PEADAGEV
+123 PDADAGEV
-131 LGTSTQEVGTEIG
+131 IGTSTQEVGTEVA

-185 TAVYDATAKQLAEM
+185 TAVYERTAAQLGEM
-199 RTAAKA
+199 RKAAKA

-211 ARVTEALTG
+211 AKVAEALTG
-220 LREATRVEALAV
+220 LREATRVDALEIA
-232 DDAAD
+232 DAPD
-237 TVRLLAELA
+237 TVRLLADLA
-246 DAADAAREEDEAARR
+246 DAAETARADEERARQGAATALADAERVSRALDRR
-261 RAADA
+261 RA
-266 REEAE
+266 
-271 RITRA
+271 
-276 LERRRT
+276 
-282 LIAREEALRAEADEV
+282 LIAREEAVRTAAEEIAG
-297 ALLAARL
+297 LARRVG
-304 EEARRA
+304 EARRA
-310 EAVAG
+310 AAVAG
-315 PLAARDRADAAGERA
+315 QLAARDRADAA
-330 RTAEDAARAACRDAR
+330 RTAAEVADDDARAACRAER
-345 PTLADAPA
+345 PALASAATPA
-353 DDLSARRDALVAEL
+353 LAERRDALVAEL
-367 ATLADAEARERGLPG
+367 ATLADAEARERGLP
-382 RRSEVRAAEAAVAQR
+382 RRRADVRAAEDAVAAR
-397 EADAEEAE
+397 EAEADAAE
-405 AALAERPGER
+405 APLAGRPAGR
-415 IPLVEARDAAAGA
+415 IPLVEARDAAAAA

-433 AARAAV
+433 QARAAV
-439 AEAEATRRKAAAL
+439 AEAEATRRRVAELEGLEARIRAARDALDARSAAA
-452 VAQDARI
+452 
-459 TAARAALESRSTA
+459 TT
-472 AGDAVRHEAELRQ
+472 AVRHEAELRQ
-485 RKVRGLAGE
+485 RKIRGLAGE
-494 LARELVEGAP
+494 LAAELEDGVP
-504 CPVCGSADH
+504 CPVCGAVDH
-513 PLPAPST
+513 PHPAPSA
-520 PGHPDDEEIEA
+520 PGHPDDDEIERA
-531 AAEARERAG
+531 ADARARAERAQG
-540 RAQAEAAAAL
+540 DAVAALSAETARHEVAAAAL
-550 AAENA
+550 DGITAEAADAGVAA
-555 RHEAM
+555 RA
-560 AAELDGVT
+560 
-568 QEDAEREVA
+568 
-577 DRTARLAEAE
+577 ARLAVAE
-587 AAGGVLRAAEA
+587 AAGGALRAAEA
-598 RLAAHDAETERIRV
+598 AVVAHDAETERIRTH
-612 RREDARAAL
+612 RDDARAAL

-633 RLAEDAEA
+633 LLTEDEAA
-641 VRAALRAAGAQPDA
+641 VRAALADRDGDGTAGTAHT
-655 ASDASASDAAAAA
+655 A
-668 DDDTATDAPDTP
+668 DDDTAPVP

-688 RAEERALVERLL
+688 RAAERALVDRLI
-700 ALAAD
+700 ALGTA
-705 RARTAAEAEARATE
+705 RERTAAEAAARTAE
-719 LADALAARS
+719 LAQALADRA
-728 FATEDQARAAAL
+728 FATEEEARAAAL
-740 PPAELPALAQRV
+740 PPAELEAAAGRV

-765 LVDPEVATLTGA
+765 LVDPEVASLTGA
-777 EDADPAAALAASHA
+777 EDPDPDAARAALDA
-791 AQAAARATAER
+791 AQAAARASAER

-810 DRSAAAL
+810 DRSASAL
-817 ARHDAARRASALAS
+817 ARHDAARRESARAGDQ
-831 EEARAAIRMSE
+831 ARAAIRMAE
-842 VANATSPENTR
+842 VANAITPENTR
-853 GLTLGT
+853 GTTLGT

-887 EVSEEREATSKSRKT
+887 EVSEEREATSRSRKT

-907 IRDHVT
+907 IRDHVV

-930 ALSLALGLADV
+930 SLALALGLADV

-980 DGRTVGIVSHVEELK
+980 GGRTVGIVSHVEELK

-1004 RRLPDGSSTL
+1004 RRRADGSSTL

>member
-1 MDLHRLTLRAI
+1 MDLHRLTLQAI

-42 STLIDAIV
+42 STLIDAVV

-57 ASEGSSRDR
+57 ASDGSSRDR

-93 RRSPQHQRPKKS
+93 RRSPQHQRPKAR

-112 NATAKLFRLSS
+112 NATATLVRLSS
-123 PEADAGEV
+123 PEAAAGEV
-131 LGTSTQEVGTEIG
+131 VGTSTQEVGTEIA

-185 TAVYDATAKQLAEM
+185 TAVYERTAKQLAEM
-199 RTAAKA
+199 RTAAKQ

-211 ARVTEALTG
+211 AKVAEALTG
-220 LREATRVEALAV
+220 LREATRVDALEIA
-232 DDAAD
+232 DAPD

-246 DAADAAREEDEAARR
+246 DAAEEAREEDERIRRDAAAALADAERVTRALARR
-261 RAADA
+261 RALM
-266 REEAE
+266 E
-271 RITRA
+271 
-276 LERRRT
+276 
-282 LIAREEALRAEADEV
+282 REEALRDAAAEIAD
-297 ALLAARL
+297 LAGHV

-310 EAVAG
+310 ASVAG
-315 PLAARDRADAAGERA
+315 PLAARDRAEAARSAAADADG
-330 RTAEDAARAACRDAR
+330 DARAACRAER
-345 PTLADAPA
+345 PALADATASALA
-353 DDLSARRDALVAEL
+353 DRRDALVAEL
-367 ATLADAEARERGLPG
+367 TTLADAAERERGLP
-382 RRSEVRAAEAAVAQR
+382 RRRAEVRAAEDAVAAR
-397 EADAEEAE
+397 EATADEAE
-405 AALAERPGER
+405 AALAERPAGR
-415 IPLVEARDAAAGA
+415 IPLVEARDAAASA

-433 AARAAV
+433 AARTAL
-439 AEAEATRRKAAAL
+439 AEAEATRRRVTEL
-452 VAQDARI
+452 RELDARI
-459 TAARAALESRSTA
+459 RAARTALDARSTEA
-472 AGDAVRHEAELRQ
+472 TAAVRHEAQLRE
-485 RKVRGLAGE
+485 RKIRGLAGE
-494 LARELVEGAP
+494 LARELRDGEP
-504 CPVCGSADH
+504 CPVCGAVDH
-513 PLPAPST
+513 PLPAPSA
-520 PGHPDDEEIEA
+520 PGHPDDDEIEA
-531 AAEARERAG
+531 AAEARARAERAQG
-540 RAQAEAAAAL
+540 DAVAALSAETARHEVQAAAL
-550 AAENA
+550 DGITAESA
-555 RHEAM
+555 
-560 AAELDGVT
+560 
-568 QEDAEREVA
+568 DAEVA
-577 DRTARLAEAE
+577 DRRTRLADAE
-587 AAGGVLRAAEA
+587 AAGGALRAAEA
-598 RLAAHDAETERIRV
+598 SLVAHDAETERIRA
-612 RREDARAAL
+612 RRDDARAAL

-633 RLAEDAEA
+633 LHAEDEAAVRAVLAAEDAEEDDA
-641 VRAALRAAGAQPDA
+641 DADTADA
-655 ASDASASDAAAAA
+655 APS
-668 DDDTATDAPDTP
+668 

-688 RAEERALVERLL
+688 RADERALVERLL
-700 ALAAD
+700 ALAAT
-705 RARTAAEAEARATE
+705 RERTAADAAARAAE
-719 LADALAARS
+719 LAQALADRS
-728 FATEDQARAAAL
+728 FATEERARAAAL
-740 PPAELPALAQRV
+740 PAAELDARARRV

-765 LVDPEVATLTGA
+765 LVDPEVASLTGA
-777 EDADPAAALAASHA
+777 EDADPDAARAALDA
-791 AQAAARATAER
+791 AQAAARASAER

-810 DRSAAAL
+810 DRSASAL
-817 ARHDAARRASALAS
+817 ARHDAARRESAQAGDR
-831 EEARAAIRMSE
+831 ARAAIRMSD
-842 VANATSPENTR
+842 VANATTPENSR
-853 GLTLGT
+853 GVTLGT

-864 RFEDVVQA
+864 RFEDVVRA

-877 RIMSSGRYEL
+877 RTMSSGRYEL
-887 EVSEEREATSKSRKT
+887 EVSEEREATSRSRKT

-907 IRDHVT
+907 IRDHVV

-930 ALSLALGLADV
+930 SLSLALGLADV

-1004 RRLPDGSSTL
+1004 RRRADGSSTL
-1014 TSTVADPA
+1014 TSTVTDPA

>member
-1 MDLHRLTLRAI
+1 MDMHRLTLRAI

-42 STLIDAIV
+42 STLIDADV

-57 ASEGSSRDR
+57 ASDGSSRDR

-112 NATAKLFRLSS
+112 NATATLVRLSS
-123 PEADAGEV
+123 PDADAGEV
-131 LGTSTQEVGTEIG
+131 IGTSTQEVGTEIA

-185 TAVYDATAKQLAEM
+185 TAVYDQTAKQLAEM

-211 ARVTEALTG
+211 AKVAEALTG
-220 LREATRVEALAV
+220 LREATRVEELAV

-246 DAADAAREEDEAARR
+246 DAADAAREEDEARR
-261 RAADA
+261 RAAVDA
-266 REEAE
+266 LREAE

-282 LIAREEALRAEADEV
+282 LIAREQAVRAEADEV
-297 ALLAARL
+297 ARVAARV

-310 EAVAG
+310 AAVAG
-315 PLAARDRADAAGERA
+315 PLAARDRADAARDQA
-330 RTAEDAARAACRDAR
+330 LSAEDAARTACRDAR

-353 DDLSARRDALVAEL
+353 ADLSARRDALVAEL

-382 RRSEVRAAEAAVAQR
+382 RRAEVRAAEAAVAAR
-397 EADAEEAE
+397 EAE
-405 AALAERPGER
+405 AAEAEAAEEERPAMR

-428 AGGVD
+428 AGGVE

-439 AEAEATRRKAAAL
+439 AEAEATLRKAAAL

-459 TAARAALESRSTA
+459 TAARTELDARSAA
-472 AGDAVRHEAELRQ
+472 AGEAVRHEAELRQ

-494 LARELVEGAP
+494 LARELEEGAP

-513 PLPAPST
+513 PLPAPSA
-520 PGHPDDEEIEA
+520 PGHPDDDEIEA
-531 AAEARERAG
+531 AADARGRAE
-540 RAQAEAAAAL
+540 RAQADAAAAL
-550 AAENA
+550 AAERA
-555 RHEAM
+555 RHETM
-560 AAELDGVT
+560 AAELGGVT
-568 QEDAEREVA
+568 REDAEREVA

-587 AAGGVLRAAEA
+587 AAGGALRDAEA
-598 RLAAHDAETERIRV
+598 RLAAHDDGTERIRI

-633 RLAEDAEA
+633 RLAEDADA
-641 VRAALRAAGAQPDA
+641 VRAALRDAGADA
-655 ASDASASDAAAAA
+655 ALDDHRVHPDDAA
-668 DDDTATDAPDTP
+668 DTPTTP

-688 RAEERALVERLL
+688 RADERALVERIL

-705 RARTAAEAEARATE
+705 RARTSAEAEARAAE
-719 LADALAARS
+719 LADALAAQS
-728 FATEDQARAAAL
+728 FATEADARAAAL

-765 LVDPEVATLTGA
+765 LVDPDVASLTGD
-777 EDADPAAALAASHA
+777 EDADPDAARTASDA

-810 DRSAAAL
+810 DRGAAAL
-817 ARHDAARRASALAS
+817 ARHEAARRESARAGH
-831 EEARAAIRMSE
+831 EARAAIRMSE
-842 VANATSPENTR
+842 IANATSPENTR

-877 RIMSSGRYEL
+877 RVMSSGRYEL
-887 EVSEEREATSKSRKT
+887 EVSEEREATNRSRKT

-907 IRDHVT
+907 IRDHVV

-930 ALSLALGLADV
+930 SLALALGLADV

-1014 TSTVADPA
+1014 TSTVS

>member
-1 MDLHRLTLRAI
+1 MDLHRLSVQAI

-42 STLIDAIV
+42 STLIDAVV

-93 RRSPQHQRPKKS
+93 RRSPQHQRPKAR

-112 NATAKLFRLSS
+112 NAAATLVRLSS
-123 PEADAGEV
+123 PDADAGEV
-131 LGTSTQEVGTEIG
+131 IGTSTQEVGTEVA

-185 TAVYDATAKQLAEM
+185 TAVYERTAAQLGEM
-199 RTAAKA
+199 RKAAKA

-211 ARVTEALTG
+211 AKVAEALTG
-220 LREATRVEALAV
+220 LREATRVDALEIA
-232 DDAAD
+232 DAPD

-246 DAADAAREEDEAARR
+246 DAAETARADEERTRQGAATALADAERVSRALDRR
-261 RAADA
+261 RA
-266 REEAE
+266 
-271 RITRA
+271 
-276 LERRRT
+276 
-282 LIAREEALRAEADEV
+282 LIAREEAVRAAAEEIAG
-297 ALLAARL
+297 LARRVG
-304 EEARRA
+304 EARRA
-310 EAVAG
+310 AAVAG
-315 PLAARDRADAAGERA
+315 QLAARDRADAA
-330 RTAEDAARAACRDAR
+330 RTAAEVADDDARAACRTER
-345 PTLADAPA
+345 PALASATAPA
-353 DDLSARRDALVAEL
+353 LAGRRDALVAEL
-367 ATLADAEARERGLPG
+367 ATLADAEARERGLP
-382 RRSEVRAAEAAVAQR
+382 RRRADVRAAEDAVAAR
-397 EADAEEAE
+397 EAEADAAE
-405 AALAERPGER
+405 AALAGRPAGR
-415 IPLVEARDAAAGA
+415 IPLVEARDAAAAA

-433 AARAAV
+433 QARAAV
-439 AEAEATRRKAAAL
+439 AEAEATRRRVAELEGLEARIRAARDALDARSAAA
-452 VAQDARI
+452 
-459 TAARAALESRSTA
+459 TT
-472 AGDAVRHEAELRQ
+472 AVRHEAELRQ
-485 RKVRGLAGE
+485 RKIRGLAGE
-494 LARELVEGAP
+494 LAAELEDGVP
-504 CPVCGSADH
+504 CPVCGAVDH
-513 PLPAPST
+513 PHPAPSA
-520 PGHPDDEEIEA
+520 PGHPDDDEIERA
-531 AAEARERAG
+531 ADARARAERAQG
-540 RAQAEAAAAL
+540 DAVAALSAETARHEVAAAAL
-550 AAENA
+550 DGITAEAADAGVAA
-555 RHEAM
+555 RA
-560 AAELDGVT
+560 
-568 QEDAEREVA
+568 
-577 DRTARLAEAE
+577 ARLAVAE
-587 AAGGVLRAAEA
+587 AAGGALRAAEA
-598 RLAAHDAETERIRV
+598 AVVAHDAETERIRA
-612 RREDARAAL
+612 RRDDARAAL

-633 RLAEDAEA
+633 LLTEDEAA
-641 VRAALRAAGAQPDA
+641 VRAALADRDGDGTAGTAHT
-655 ASDASASDAAAAA
+655 A
-668 DDDTATDAPDTP
+668 DDDTAPVP

-688 RAEERALVERLL
+688 RAAERALVDRLI
-700 ALAAD
+700 ALGTA
-705 RARTAAEAEARATE
+705 RERTAAEAAARTAE
-719 LADALAARS
+719 LAQALADRA
-728 FATEDQARAAAL
+728 FATEEEARAAAL
-740 PPAELPALAQRV
+740 PPAELEAAAGRV

-765 LVDPEVATLTGA
+765 LVDPEVASLTGA
-777 EDADPAAALAASHA
+777 EDPDPDAARAALDA
-791 AQAAARATAER
+791 AQAAARASAER

-810 DRSAAAL
+810 DRGASAL
-817 ARHDAARRASALAS
+817 ARHDAARRESARAGDQ
-831 EEARAAIRMSE
+831 ARAAIRMAE
-842 VANATSPENTR
+842 VANAITPENTR
-853 GLTLGT
+853 GTTLGT

-887 EVSEEREATSKSRKT
+887 EVSEEREATSRSRKT

-907 IRDHVT
+907 IRDHVV

-930 ALSLALGLADV
+930 SLALALGLADV

-980 DGRTVGIVSHVEELK
+980 GGRTVGIVSHVEELK

-1004 RRLPDGSSTL
+1004 RRRADGSSTL

>member
-12 GPFAGEHVIDFA
+12 GPFAGEHVIDLA

-57 ASEGSSRDR
+57 ASDGSSRDR

-93 RRSPQHQRPKKS
+93 RRSPQHQRPKAR

-112 NATAKLFRLSS
+112 NATATLIRLSS
-123 PEADAGEV
+123 PEAEAGEV
-131 LGTSTQEVGTEIG
+131 LGTSTQEVGTEIA
-144 RIVGLTRAQFVQT
+144 RVVGLSRAQFVQT

-185 TAVYDATAKQLAEM
+185 TAAYDRTAAQLAEM
-199 RTAAKA
+199 RKDAKA

-211 ARVTEALTG
+211 ARVAEALTG
-220 LREATRVEALAV
+220 LREATRVEALEV
-232 DDAAD
+232 PDAAD

-246 DAADAAREEDEAARR
+246 DAAEGTRDDDERARQEAAATLADAQRVTRALDRR
-261 RAADA
+261 RGLLA
-266 REEAE
+266 REEAV
-271 RITRA
+271 RA
-276 LERRRT
+276 
-282 LIAREEALRAEADEV
+282 AAEEV
-297 ALLAARL
+297 AGLARRV

-310 EAVAG
+310 AAVTG
-315 PLAARDRADAAGERA
+315 PLGARDRTEAARVAAADA
-330 RTAEDAARAACRDAR
+330 DDDARAACRATR
-345 PTLADAPA
+345 PALAETSGAELAD
-353 DDLSARRDALVAEL
+353 RRDALVAEL

-382 RRSEVRAAEAAVAQR
+382 RRADERAAVDAVATREATADAAEAAL
-397 EADAEEAE
+397 D
-405 AALAERPGER
+405 ERPAGR
-415 IPLVEARDAAAGA
+415 IPLVEARDEAAAA

-433 AARAAV
+433 AARQALAESEASRQRVTELAELDARVVAARDALDARS
-439 AEAEATRRKAAAL
+439 AEAVT
-452 VAQDARI
+452 
-459 TAARAALESRSTA
+459 
-472 AGDAVRHEAELRQ
+472 AVRHEAELRQ
-485 RKVRGLAGE
+485 RKIRGLAGE
-494 LARELVEGAP
+494 LARELEDGAP
-504 CPVCGSADH
+504 CPVCGAVDH
-513 PLPAPST
+513 PRPAPSA
-520 PGHPDDEEIEA
+520 PGHPDDDEIEA
-531 AAEARERAG
+531 ASDARARAERTQGEAVAALSAATARHEV
-540 RAQAEAAAAL
+540 AAAAL
-550 AAENA
+550 GGIT
-555 RHEAM
+555 R
-560 AAELDGVT
+560 
-568 QEDAEREVA
+568 EDADAEVA
-577 DRTARLAEAE
+577 DRTARLARAE
-587 AAGGVLRAAEA
+587 AAGGALREAEA
-598 RLAAHDAETERIRV
+598 AVVAHDAETERIRT
-612 RREDARAAL
+612 RRDDARAAL

-633 RLAEDAEA
+633 LRAEDEAA
-641 VRAALRAAGAQPDA
+641 VRAVLGGEDA
-655 ASDASASDAAAAA
+655 DAA
-668 DDDTATDAPDTP
+668 DDAGAADAGAP
-680 RVAALVAD
+680 RVAALVVD
-688 RAEERALVERLL
+688 RADERALVERLL
-700 ALAAD
+700 ALSAA
-705 RARTAAEAEARATE
+705 RERTAAEAAARAAE
-719 LADALAARS
+719 LARALADQS
-728 FATEDQARAAAL
+728 FATEEEARAAAL
-740 PPAELPALAQRV
+740 PPAELQALAQRV

-765 LVDPEVATLTGA
+765 LADPEVASLTGD
-777 EDADPAAALAASHA
+777 EDADPDAARAALDA
-791 AQAAARATAER
+791 AQAAARASAER

-810 DRSAAAL
+810 DRSASAL
-817 ARHDAARRASALAS
+817 ARHDDARRESARAGDR
-831 EEARAAIRMSE
+831 ARAAIRMAE
-842 VANATSPENTR
+842 VANALTPENTR
-853 GLTLGT
+853 GVTLGT

-887 EVSEEREATSKSRKT
+887 EVSEEREATSRSRKT

-907 IRDHVT
+907 IRDHVV

-930 ALSLALGLADV
+930 SLSLALGLADV

-975 GRLSS
+975 GRLSA

-1004 RRLPDGSSTL
+1004 RRRPDGSSTL
-1014 TSTVADPA
+1014 TSTVTDPA

>member
-42 STLIDAIV
+42 STLIDAVV

-57 ASEGSSRDR
+57 ASDGSSRDR

-93 RRSPQHQRPKKS
+93 RRSPQHQRPKAR

-112 NATAKLFRLSS
+112 NATATLVRLSS
-123 PEADAGEV
+123 PDADAGEV
-131 LGTSTQEVGTEIG
+131 VGTSTQEVGTEIA

-185 TAVYDATAKQLAEM
+185 TAVYERTARQLAEM

-211 ARVTEALTG
+211 ARVAEALTG
-220 LREATRVEALAV
+220 LREATRVDALEVA
-232 DDAAD
+232 DAAD
-237 TVRLLAELA
+237 TVQLLAELA
-246 DAADAAREEDEAARR
+246 DAAEEARAEDERARIAAADALADAERVSRGLDRR
-261 RAADA
+261 RA
-266 REEAE
+266 
-271 RITRA
+271 
-276 LERRRT
+276 
-282 LIAREEALRAEADEV
+282 LIAREGAVRAEAEEV
-297 ALLAARL
+297 AGLARRA

-310 EAVAG
+310 AAVAG
-315 PLAARDRADAAGERA
+315 PLAARDRADAARA
-330 RTAEDAARAACRDAR
+330 AAEDADEAARAVCRAER
-345 PTLADAPA
+345 PALAAADAPA
-353 DDLSARRDALVAEL
+353 LAERRDALVAEL
-367 ATLADAEARERGLPG
+367 TTLADAEARERGLP
-382 RRSEVRAAEAAVAQR
+382 RRRADVWPAEDAVAAREAAV
-397 EADAEEAE
+397 EEAE
-405 AALAERPGER
+405 AALQERPAGRE
-415 IPLVEARDAAAGA
+415 PLVEARDAAADA

-433 AARAAV
+433 AARAAL
-439 AEAEATRRKAAAL
+439 AEAEAIRRRVTELQELAARILAAHDALDARSAAA
-452 VAQDARI
+452 A
-459 TAARAALESRSTA
+459 T
-472 AGDAVRHEAELRQ
+472 AVRHEAELRQ
-485 RKVRGLAGE
+485 RKIRGLAGE
-494 LARELVEGAP
+494 LARELEDGAP
-504 CPVCGSADH
+504 CPVCGAVDH
-513 PLPAPST
+513 PHPAPSA
-520 PGHPDDEEIEA
+520 PGHPDDDEIER
-531 AAEARERAG
+531 AAEERARAE
-540 RAQAEAAAAL
+540 RAQGDAVAAL
-550 AAENA
+550 AAETA
-555 RHEAM
+555 RHEVAQ
-560 AAELDGVT
+560 AALGGITAEAA
-568 QEDAEREVA
+568 DAEVA
-577 DRTARLAEAE
+577 ARAARLAEAE
-587 AAGGVLRAAEA
+587 AAGGALRAAEA
-598 RLAAHDAETERIRV
+598 AVVAHDAETERIRA
-612 RREDARAAL
+612 RRDDARAAL

-633 RLAEDAEA
+633 LLAEDQAA
-641 VRAALRAAGAQPDA
+641 VRAVLAEREADAPETDTADGDA
-655 ASDASASDAAAAA
+655 ADA
-668 DDDTATDAPDTP
+668 P

-688 RAEERALVERLL
+688 RAAERAVVDRLI
-700 ALAAD
+700 ALAAA
-705 RARTAAEAEARATE
+705 RVRTAADAAARAAE
-719 LADALAARS
+719 LAQALDDQA
-728 FATEDQARAAAL
+728 FPTEEEARAAAL
-740 PPAELPALAQRV
+740 PPAELEAAARRV
-752 AAHEREQAVVAEG
+752 SAHEREQAVVAEG
-765 LVDPEVATLTGA
+765 LADPEVASLTGA
-777 EDADPAAALAASHA
+777 EDPDPDAARAARDA
-791 AQAAARATAER
+791 AQAAARTSAER

-810 DRSAAAL
+810 DRSASAL
-817 ARHDAARRASALAS
+817 ARHDAARRES
-831 EEARAAIRMSE
+831 ARAGDQARATIRMAE
-842 VANATSPENTR
+842 VANAITPENAR
-853 GLTLGT
+853 GTTLGT

-864 RFEDVVQA
+864 RFEDVVRA

-877 RIMSSGRYEL
+877 RVMSSGRYEL
-887 EVSEEREATSKSRKT
+887 EVSEEREATSRSRKT

-907 IRDHVT
+907 IRDHVV

-930 ALSLALGLADV
+930 SLALALGLADV

-1004 RRLPDGSSTL
+1004 RRRADGSSTL
-1014 TSTVADPA
+1014 TSTVS

>member
-1 MDLHRLTLRAI
+1 MDLHRLSVQAI

-42 STLIDAIV
+42 STLIDAVV

-93 RRSPQHQRPKKS
+93 RRSPQHQRPKAR

-112 NATAKLFRLSS
+112 NAAATLVRLSS
-123 PEADAGEV
+123 PDADAGEV
-131 LGTSTQEVGTEIG
+131 IGTSTQEVGTEVA

-185 TAVYDATAKQLAEM
+185 TAVYERTAAQLGEM
-199 RTAAKA
+199 RKAAKA

-211 ARVTEALTG
+211 AKVAEALTG
-220 LREATRVEALAV
+220 LREATRVDALEIA
-232 DDAAD
+232 DAPD

-246 DAADAAREEDEAARR
+246 DAAETARADEERTRQGAATALADAERVSRALDRR
-261 RAADA
+261 RA
-266 REEAE
+266 
-271 RITRA
+271 
-276 LERRRT
+276 
-282 LIAREEALRAEADEV
+282 LIAREEAVRTAAEEIAG
-297 ALLAARL
+297 LARRVG
-304 EEARRA
+304 EARRA
-310 EAVAG
+310 AAVAG
-315 PLAARDRADAAGERA
+315 QLAARDRADAA
-330 RTAEDAARAACRDAR
+330 RTAAEVADDDARAACRAER
-345 PTLADAPA
+345 PALASAATPA
-353 DDLSARRDALVAEL
+353 LAERRDALVAEL
-367 ATLADAEARERGLPG
+367 ATLADAEARERGLP
-382 RRSEVRAAEAAVAQR
+382 RRRADVRAAEDAVAAR
-397 EADAEEAE
+397 EAEADAAE
-405 AALAERPGER
+405 AALAGRPAGR
-415 IPLVEARDAAAGA
+415 IPLVEARDAAAAA

-433 AARAAV
+433 QARAAV
-439 AEAEATRRKAAAL
+439 AEAEATRRRVAELEGLEARIRAARDALDARSAAA
-452 VAQDARI
+452 
-459 TAARAALESRSTA
+459 TT
-472 AGDAVRHEAELRQ
+472 AVRHEAELRQ
-485 RKVRGLAGE
+485 RKIRGLAGE
-494 LARELVEGAP
+494 LAAELEDGVP
-504 CPVCGSADH
+504 CPVCGAVDH
-513 PLPAPST
+513 PHPAPSA
-520 PGHPDDEEIEA
+520 PGHPDDDEIERA
-531 AAEARERAG
+531 ADARARAERAQG
-540 RAQAEAAAAL
+540 DAVAALSAETARHEVAAAAL
-550 AAENA
+550 DGITAEAADAGVAA
-555 RHEAM
+555 RA
-560 AAELDGVT
+560 
-568 QEDAEREVA
+568 
-577 DRTARLAEAE
+577 ARLAVAE
-587 AAGGVLRAAEA
+587 AAGGALRAAEA
-598 RLAAHDAETERIRV
+598 AVVAHDAETERIRTH
-612 RREDARAAL
+612 RDDARAAL

-633 RLAEDAEA
+633 LLTEDEAA
-641 VRAALRAAGAQPDA
+641 VRAALADRDADGTAGT
-655 ASDASASDAAAAA
+655 A
-668 DDDTATDAPDTP
+668 DDDTAPVP

-688 RAEERALVERLL
+688 RAAERALVDRLI
-700 ALAAD
+700 ALGTA
-705 RARTAAEAEARATE
+705 RERTAAEAAARTAE
-719 LADALAARS
+719 LAQALADRA
-728 FATEDQARAAAL
+728 FATEEEARAAAL
-740 PPAELPALAQRV
+740 PPAELEAAAGRV

-765 LVDPEVATLTGA
+765 LVDPEVASLTGA
-777 EDADPAAALAASHA
+777 EDPDPDAARAALDA
-791 AQAAARATAER
+791 AQAAARASAER

-810 DRSAAAL
+810 DRSASAL
-817 ARHDAARRASALAS
+817 ARHDAARRESARAGDQ
-831 EEARAAIRMSE
+831 ARAAIRMAE
-842 VANATSPENTR
+842 VANAITPENTR
-853 GLTLGT
+853 GTTLGT

-887 EVSEEREATSKSRKT
+887 EVSEEREATSRSRKT

-907 IRDHVT
+907 IRDHVV

-930 ALSLALGLADV
+930 SLALALGLADV

-980 DGRTVGIVSHVEELK
+980 GGRTVGIVSHVEELK

-1004 RRLPDGSSTL
+1004 RRRADGSSTL

>member
-12 GPFAGEHVIDFA
+12 GPFAGEHVIDLA

-57 ASEGSSRDR
+57 ASDGSSRDR

-93 RRSPQHQRPKKS
+93 RRSPQHQRPKAR

-112 NATAKLFRLSS
+112 NATATLIRLSS
-123 PEADAGEV
+123 PEAEAGEV
-131 LGTSTQEVGTEIG
+131 LGTSTQEVGTEIA
-144 RIVGLTRAQFVQT
+144 RVAGLSRAQFVQT

-185 TAVYDATAKQLAEM
+185 TAAYDRTAAQLAEM
-199 RTAAKA
+199 RKDAKA

-211 ARVTEALTG
+211 ARVAEALTG
-220 LREATRVEALAV
+220 LREATRVEALEV
-232 DDAAD
+232 PDAAD

-246 DAADAAREEDEAARR
+246 DAAEGTRDDDERAGQESAATLADAQRVTRALDRR
-261 RAADA
+261 RGLLA
-266 REEAE
+266 REEAV
-271 RITRA
+271 RA
-276 LERRRT
+276 
-282 LIAREEALRAEADEV
+282 AAEEV
-297 ALLAARL
+297 AGLARRV

-310 EAVAG
+310 AAVTG
-315 PLAARDRADAAGERA
+315 PLGARDRTEAARVAAADA
-330 RTAEDAARAACRDAR
+330 DDDARAACRTTR
-345 PTLADAPA
+345 PALAEASGAELAD
-353 DDLSARRDALVAEL
+353 RRDALVAEL

-382 RRSEVRAAEAAVAQR
+382 RRADERAAVDAVATREATADAAEAAL
-397 EADAEEAE
+397 D
-405 AALAERPGER
+405 ERPAAR
-415 IPLVEARDAAAGA
+415 IPLVEARDEAAAA

-433 AARAAV
+433 AARQAL
-439 AEAEATRRKAAAL
+439 AESEATRRRVTELAELDARVAAARDAL
-452 VAQDARI
+452 DARSAEAV
-459 TAARAALESRSTA
+459 T
-472 AGDAVRHEAELRQ
+472 AVRHEAELRQ
-485 RKVRGLAGE
+485 RKIRGLAGE
-494 LARELVEGAP
+494 LARELEDGAP
-504 CPVCGSADH
+504 CPVCGAVDH
-513 PLPAPST
+513 PRPAPSA
-520 PGHPDDEEIEA
+520 PGHPDDDEIEA
-531 AAEARERAG
+531 ASDARARAERTQGEAVAALSAATARREV
-540 RAQAEAAAAL
+540 AAAAL
-550 AAENA
+550 GGIT
-555 RHEAM
+555 R
-560 AAELDGVT
+560 
-568 QEDAEREVA
+568 EDADAEVA
-577 DRTARLAEAE
+577 DRTARLARAE
-587 AAGGVLRAAEA
+587 AAGGALREAEA
-598 RLAAHDAETERIRV
+598 AVVAHDAETERIRA
-612 RREDARAAL
+612 RRDDARAAL

-633 RLAEDAEA
+633 LRAEDEAA
-641 VRAALRAAGAQPDA
+641 VRAVLGGEDADA
-655 ASDASASDAAAAA
+655 ADGA
-668 DDDTATDAPDTP
+668 DGAP

-688 RAEERALVERLL
+688 RADERALVERLL
-700 ALAAD
+700 ALSAA
-705 RARTAAEAEARATE
+705 RERTAAEAAARAAE
-719 LADALAARS
+719 LARALADQS
-728 FATEDQARAAAL
+728 FATEEEARAAAL
-740 PPAELPALAQRV
+740 PPAELQALAQRV

-765 LVDPEVATLTGA
+765 LADPEVASLTGD
-777 EDADPAAALAASHA
+777 EDADPDAARAALDA
-791 AQAAARATAER
+791 AQAAARASAER

-810 DRSAAAL
+810 DRSASAL
-817 ARHDAARRASALAS
+817 ARHDDARRESARAGDR
-831 EEARAAIRMSE
+831 ARAAIRMAE
-842 VANATSPENTR
+842 VANALTPENTR
-853 GLTLGT
+853 GVTLGT

-887 EVSEEREATSKSRKT
+887 EVSEEREATSRSRKT

-907 IRDHVT
+907 IRDHVV

-930 ALSLALGLADV
+930 SLSLALGLADV

-975 GRLSS
+975 GRLSA

-1004 RRLPDGSSTL
+1004 RRRPDGSSTL
-1014 TSTVADPA
+1014 TSTVTDPA

>member
-1 MDLHRLTLRAI
+1 MDLHRLTLQAI
-12 GPFAGEHVIDFA
+12 GPFAGEHVIDLA

-42 STLIDAIV
+42 STLIDAVV

-93 RRSPQHQRPKKS
+93 RRSPQHQRPKAR

-112 NATAKLFRLSS
+112 NATATLVRLSS
-123 PEADAGEV
+123 PDADAGEV
-131 LGTSTQEVGTEIG
+131 IGTSTQEVGTEVA

-185 TAVYDATAKQLAEM
+185 TAVYERTAAQLGEM
-199 RTAAKA
+199 RKAAKA

-211 ARVTEALTG
+211 AKVAEALTG
-220 LREATRVEALAV
+220 LREATRVDALEMA
-232 DDAAD
+232 DAPD

-246 DAADAAREEDEAARR
+246 DAAEAARAEDEAARQD
-261 RAADA
+261 AATALADA
-266 REEAE
+266 E
-271 RITRA
+271 RVSRA
-276 LERRRT
+276 LERRRA
-282 LIAREEALRAEADEV
+282 LIAREEAVRAAAEEIAG
-297 ALLAARL
+297 LARRA

-310 EAVAG
+310 AAVAG
-315 PLAARDRADAAGERA
+315 QLAARDRADAA
-330 RTAEDAARAACRDAR
+330 RTAAEAADDDARAACRTER
-345 PTLADAPA
+345 PALASATAPA
-353 DDLSARRDALVAEL
+353 LAGRRDALVAEL
-367 ATLADAEARERGLPG
+367 ATLADAEARERGLP
-382 RRSEVRAAEAAVAQR
+382 RRRADVRAAEDAVAAR
-397 EADAEEAE
+397 EAEADAAE
-405 AALAERPGER
+405 AALAGRPAGR
-415 IPLVEARDAAAGA
+415 IPLVEARDAAAAA

-433 AARAAV
+433 QARAAV
-439 AEAEATRRKAAAL
+439 AEAEATRRRVAELEGLEARIRAARDALDARSAAA
-452 VAQDARI
+452 
-459 TAARAALESRSTA
+459 TT
-472 AGDAVRHEAELRQ
+472 AVRHEAELRQ
-485 RKVRGLAGE
+485 RKIRGLAGE
-494 LARELVEGAP
+494 LARELQDGAP
-504 CPVCGSADH
+504 CPVCGAVDH
-513 PLPAPST
+513 PHPAPSA
-520 PGHPDDEEIEA
+520 PGHPDDDEIER
-531 AAEARERAG
+531 AAEARARAEA
-540 RAQAEAAAAL
+540 AQGDAVAALSAETARHEVAAAAL
-550 AAENA
+550 DGITAETA
-555 RHEAM
+555 
-560 AAELDGVT
+560 
-568 QEDAEREVA
+568 DAEVA
-577 DRTARLAEAE
+577 AGGARLAEAE
-587 AAGGVLRAAEA
+587 AAGGALRAAEA
-598 RLAAHDAETERIRV
+598 AVVAHDAETERIRA
-612 RREDARAAL
+612 RRDDARAAL

-633 RLAEDAEA
+633 LLTEDEAA
-641 VRAALRAAGAQPDA
+641 VRAALAERDADRLDAETDA
-655 ASDASASDAAAAA
+655 ADANGTAA
-668 DDDTATDAPDTP
+668 DDAAVP

-688 RAEERALVERLL
+688 RAAERALVDRLI
-700 ALAAD
+700 ALGTA
-705 RARTAAEAEARATE
+705 RERTAAEASARAAE
-719 LADALAARS
+719 LAQALADRS
-728 FATEDQARAAAL
+728 FATEEEARAAAL
-740 PPAELPALAQRV
+740 PPAELEASARRV
-752 AAHEREQAVVAEG
+752 AEHEREQAVVAEG
-765 LVDPEVATLTGA
+765 LVDPEFASLTGA
-777 EDADPAAALAASHA
+777 EHPDPDAARTALDA
-791 AQAAARATAER
+791 AQAAARASAER

-810 DRSAAAL
+810 DRSASAL
-817 ARHDAARRASALAS
+817 ARHDAARRESARAGDQ
-831 EEARAAIRMSE
+831 ARAAIRMAE
-842 VANATSPENTR
+842 VANAITPENTR
-853 GLTLGT
+853 GTTLGT

-907 IRDHVT
+907 IRDHVV

-930 ALSLALGLADV
+930 SLALALGLADV

-980 DGRTVGIVSHVEELK
+980 GGRTVGIVSHVEELK

-1004 RRLPDGSSTL
+1004 RRRADGSSTL

>member
-1 MDLHRLTLRAI
+1 MDLHRLTLQAI

-42 STLIDAIV
+42 STLIDAVV

-93 RRSPQHQRPKKS
+93 RRSPQHQRPKAR

-112 NATAKLFRLSS
+112 NAAATLVRLSS
-123 PEADAGEV
+123 PDADAGEV
-131 LGTSTQEVGTEIG
+131 IGTSTQEVGTEVA

-185 TAVYDATAKQLAEM
+185 TAVYERTAAQLGEM
-199 RTAAKA
+199 RKAAKA

-211 ARVTEALTG
+211 AKVAEALTG
-220 LREATRVEALAV
+220 LREATRVDALEIA
-232 DDAAD
+232 DAPD
-237 TVRLLAELA
+237 TVRLLADLA
-246 DAADAAREEDEAARR
+246 DAAETARADEERARQGAATALADAERVSRALDRR
-261 RAADA
+261 RA
-266 REEAE
+266 
-271 RITRA
+271 
-276 LERRRT
+276 
-282 LIAREEALRAEADEV
+282 LIAREEAVRTAAEEIAG
-297 ALLAARL
+297 LARRVG
-304 EEARRA
+304 EARRA
-310 EAVAG
+310 AAVAG
-315 PLAARDRADAAGERA
+315 QLAARDRADAA
-330 RTAEDAARAACRDAR
+330 RTAAEVADDDARAACRAER
-345 PTLADAPA
+345 PALASAATPA
-353 DDLSARRDALVAEL
+353 LAERRDALVAEL
-367 ATLADAEARERGLPG
+367 ATLADAEARERGLP
-382 RRSEVRAAEAAVAQR
+382 RRRADVRAAEDAEAAREA
-397 EADAEEAE
+397 EADAAE
-405 AALAERPGER
+405 AALAGRPAGR
-415 IPLVEARDAAAGA
+415 IPLVEARDAAAAA

-433 AARAAV
+433 QARAAV
-439 AEAEATRRKAAAL
+439 AEAEATRRRVAELEGLEARIRAARDALDARSAAA
-452 VAQDARI
+452 
-459 TAARAALESRSTA
+459 TT
-472 AGDAVRHEAELRQ
+472 AVRHEAELRQ
-485 RKVRGLAGE
+485 RKIRGLAGE
-494 LARELVEGAP
+494 LAAELEDGVP
-504 CPVCGSADH
+504 CPVCGAVDH
-513 PLPAPST
+513 PHPAPSA
-520 PGHPDDEEIEA
+520 PGHPDDDEIERA
-531 AAEARERAG
+531 ADARARAERAQG
-540 RAQAEAAAAL
+540 DAVAALSAETARHEVAAAAL
-550 AAENA
+550 DGITAEAADAGVAA
-555 RHEAM
+555 RA
-560 AAELDGVT
+560 
-568 QEDAEREVA
+568 
-577 DRTARLAEAE
+577 ARLAVAE
-587 AAGGVLRAAEA
+587 AAGGALRAAEA
-598 RLAAHDAETERIRV
+598 AVVAHDAETERIRTH
-612 RREDARAAL
+612 RDDARAAL

-633 RLAEDAEA
+633 LLTEDEAA
-641 VRAALRAAGAQPDA
+641 VRAALADRDGDGTAGTAHT
-655 ASDASASDAAAAA
+655 A
-668 DDDTATDAPDTP
+668 DDDTAPVP

-688 RAEERALVERLL
+688 RAAERALVDRLI
-700 ALAAD
+700 ALGTA
-705 RARTAAEAEARATE
+705 RERTAAEAAARTAE
-719 LADALAARS
+719 LAQALADRA
-728 FATEDQARAAAL
+728 FATEEEARAAAL
-740 PPAELPALAQRV
+740 PPAELEAAAGRV

-765 LVDPEVATLTGA
+765 LVDPEVASLTGA
-777 EDADPAAALAASHA
+777 EDPDPDAARAALDA
-791 AQAAARATAER
+791 AQAAARASAER

-810 DRSAAAL
+810 DRSASAL
-817 ARHDAARRASALAS
+817 ARHDAARRESARAGDQ
-831 EEARAAIRMSE
+831 ARAAIRMAE
-842 VANATSPENTR
+842 VANAITPENTR
-853 GLTLGT
+853 GTTLGT

-887 EVSEEREATSKSRKT
+887 EVSEEREATSRSRKT

-907 IRDHVT
+907 IRDHVV

-930 ALSLALGLADV
+930 SLALALGLADV

-980 DGRTVGIVSHVEELK
+980 GGRTVGIVSHVEELK

-1004 RRLPDGSSTL
+1004 RRRADGSSTL